1 MLHRA
6 RLSALLLAAALAA
19 AADAPTEA
27 EWSPVA
33 LAVQS
38 GAVDAVAQVEAIT
51 ARYPKWPDGHRALAV
66 ARLTAGDPSGGWRAA
81 RAALALNRGD
91 AAAATVGLQ
100 CLALAA
106 RYDDAFKVA
115 DLFTDQTDAGGQVAS
130 QAAIT
135 ALQAGNEARLSAYLD
150 TAKRRAGDAGA
161 PVLDFVAAKQAQRQG
176 DLAAAQ
182 AALERAVATRPDYRD
197 ALYELGRVRIVQA
210 LSAPEQAVDLLGKA
224 EEALQAAARLD
235 ARDAD
240 SRFGLGRARLERGK
254 RLVAGGRADEGH
266 ALLRTALTAL
276 DEGLQIRPDDRDA
289 RLWKGDALLR
299 LERYEEAA
307 PLLRF
312 ALQNGAQDRALP
324 FNLSLALSRSG
335 RADEAAAALAGV
347 QAESTDEQLTMAMSA
362 FDQGNWAAAR
372 RLFVG
377 ALGDLPIDK
386 PEAAARRWSTVRY
399 IGHTYR
405 EQAAALPAG
414 SPEREEMLEN
424 AVNAYKEAGN
434 NRDFAA
440 RHWYMHVQT
449 PRGPKEA
456 FLAGRQS
463 VTWDG
468 WWNPTAWQL
477 LAGNYGYR
485 VTRGEGVGGAF
496 KHGTAHVMLWLL
508 LAIIP
513 IGLFLKGWLM
523 PHGLYGKPPAPPRG
537 GGARPAGGKP
547 ATGRASA
554 KPATAAAKPGSAAA
568 GKSTVAGKPSRP
580 TPGPRPASAKP
591 PSRALAP
598 KDGTGPKTPFSG

>member
-6 RLSALLLAAALAA
+6 RLSALLLTAALAA

-33 LAVQS
+33 LAMQS
-38 GAVDAVAQVEAIT
+38 GAPDAVAQVEAVT
-51 ARYPKWPDGHRALAV
+51 ARYPRWPDGHRALAI
-66 ARLTAGDPSGGWRAA
+66 ARLQAGDPGGGWRAA
-81 RAALALNRGD
+81 RAALAINRAD
-91 AAAATVGLQ
+91 PASAAVGMQ

-106 RYDDAFKVA
+106 RYEDAFKLA
-115 DLFTDQTDAGGQVAS
+115 DLFTDQQDVGGQVAS

-135 ALQAGNEARLSAYLD
+135 ALQAGNEGRLATYLD
-150 TAKRRAGDAGA
+150 VAKRRAGANGA

-182 AALERAVATRPDYRD
+182 TALERAAAARPDYRD
-197 ALYELGRVRIVQA
+197 ALYELGRVRIVLA
-210 LSAPEQAVDLLGKA
+210 LSSPEQAIGLLEKA

-254 RLVAGGRADEGH
+254 RLIATGRADEGN
-266 ALLRTALTAL
+266 ALLRVALTAL

-289 RLWKGDALLR
+289 KLWKGDALLR
-299 LERYEEAA
+299 LERYAEAA
-307 PLLRF
+307 PLLRY

-335 RADEAAAALAGV
+335 KPDEAAAALAGV
-347 QAESTDEQLTMAMSA
+347 QAESTDEQLTMAMNA
-362 FDQGNWAAAR
+362 FDQGNWPASR
-372 RLFVG
+372 KLFVG

-386 PEAAARRWSTVRY
+386 PESAARRWSTVRY

-405 EQAAALPAG
+405 EQADALEPG
-414 SPEREEMLEN
+414 SAEREELLEN

-434 NRDFAA
+434 NGDFVA
-440 RHWYMHVQT
+440 RHWYMHLQV

-463 VTWDG
+463 VAWDG

-485 VTRGEGVGGAF
+485 VTRGEGVAGAF
-496 KHGTAHVMLWLL
+496 KHGPAHVMLWLL

-523 PHGLYGKPPAPPRG
+523 PHGLYGKAPAAPARG
-537 GGARPAGGKP
+537 GTTR
-547 ATGRASA
+547 S
-554 KPATAAAKPGSAAA
+554 AAAKPGTGRTA
-568 GKSTVAGKPSRP
+568 GKSTVAGKPTRP
-580 TPGPRPASAKP
+580 TPGPRPASTKA

-598 KDGTGPKTPFSG
+598 KDSTGPKTPFSG